1 MKKGVPKERGQA
13 AGSTYKY
20 PFFIFFFFIFPN
32 DSKMAQYKTKKKK
45 MKKGDLI
52 KREQPMVL
60 IMGRQL
66 LRIKGR
72 KRK

>member
-1 MKKGVPKERGQA
+1 MKKGVPVERGRA

-32 DSKMAQYKTKKKK
+32 DMKTAKYKTKKKK
-45 MKKGDLI
+45 MKKGGLI
-52 KREQPMVL
+52 KRGQPLVL
-60 IMGRQL
+60 NMGRQRL
-66 LRIKGR
+66 SIKGR